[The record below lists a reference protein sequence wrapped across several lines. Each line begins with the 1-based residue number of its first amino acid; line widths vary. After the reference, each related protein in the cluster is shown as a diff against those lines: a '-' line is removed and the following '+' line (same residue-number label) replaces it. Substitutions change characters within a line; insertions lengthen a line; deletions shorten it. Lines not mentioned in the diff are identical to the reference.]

1 MQKLKSFLR
10 QYPRQFWLMFFGMFL
25 STIGT
30 SMIWPFLMIYVKA
43 KLGQPLGVV
52 ASLFT
57 INSLVSLAAAFIA
70 GPIADRAGRKWV
82 LIVSLI
88 GNGLVYLLLG
98 QAATLLEFAIL
109 MIFWG
114 LFSPLYR
121 VGGDAM
127 LADLIPPHQRPDAFA
142 LLRMSNNVGIA
153 LGPAI
158 GGFIASSSYFI
169 AFICAAT
176 GLTSYGLLL
185 LFFAR
190 ETLPDE
196 AKNNFKPRH
205 PFEGYG
211 TVLHDRH
218 FLTTTGGFMLA
229 QMAIVPIWVLMSVY
243 VKENFGI
250 AENQFGLIAATNAMM
265 VILFQFPVTM
275 ITKRFPPLSVM
286 TAGTAIYA
294 LATFC
299 ISLASGF
306 WGFWL
311 CMVLMTS
318 GELMLVPTSS
328 TYAANLAP
336 TNMRG
341 RYMSIYGLSWGVA
354 SGVSSPM
361 GGFLNDNLGPK
372 AIWYGASL
380 MGVLGMSV
388 FLRLR
393 QKHPEPESLV
403 H

>member
-1 MQKLKSFLR
+1 
-10 QYPRQFWLMFFGMFL
+10 MFFGMFL

-43 KLGQPLGVV
+43 KLDQPLAMV

-57 INSLVSLAAAFIA
+57 INSIVSLGAAFIA
-70 GPIADRAGRKWV
+70 GPIADRVGRKWV
-82 LIVSLI
+82 LVVSLI

-98 QAATLLEFAIL
+98 QATTMTQFVFL

-153 LGPAI
+153 IGPAI

-169 AFICAAT
+169 AFICAAA
-176 GLTSYGLLL
+176 GLSSYGLLL

-190 ETLPDE
+190 ETLPMK
-196 AKNNFKPRH
+196 AKNKAKSRH

-211 TVLHDRH
+211 TVLRDRH
-218 FLTTTGGFMLA
+218 FLTATGGFMLA
-229 QMAIVPIWVLMSVY
+229 QMAVVPIWVLMSVY
-243 VKENFGI
+243 VKDNYGL
-250 AENQFGLIAATNAMM
+250 AENQFGLIAATNAIM
-265 VILFQFPVTM
+265 VILFQFPVT
-275 ITKRFPPLSVM
+275 IVTKRFPPLSVM
-286 TAGTAIYA
+286 AMGTAIYA

-311 CMVLMTS
+311 CMVFMTC

-336 TNMRG
+336 ADMRG

-361 GGFLNDNLGPK
+361 GGFLNDNLGPR

-380 MGVLGMSV
+380 MGIFGMSV
-388 FLRLR
+388 FLRLQR
-393 QKHPEPESLV
+393 KYPETEILV
-403 H
+403 HLDG